1 MSLLN
6 ELLLNEANVFNASIP
21 YKNVS
26 IKQFVQQHI
35 GNNIADPEI
44 TKILTKKLSTFLI
57 NDERFLQ
64 PIRQL
69 PDDAPEWAQQ
79 AAATGQLMVFVP
91 NQQLNDVVSNIIHY
105 VQAAEQN
112 LDATD
117 NNIIVQAQRELA
129 SIVKQPNLD
138 ELAGRAD
145 QYFKATASKQSVKD
159 IEGMNGIVDY
169 DGWIWYKLDTH
180 EAFVREGNTLQN
192 CIGKHWTHEKTNREG
207 MQIYI
212 LRTPANDSVVA
223 VRAKD
228 KKVFEIK
235 GKNNKPPVEKYMQ
248 PVFKFIRDYQF
259 DISSAEHELI
269 RAGYYVFNNNL
280 IVPLAQASTMYFDE
294 EQGKLLRIEPD
305 DVIDVNGIE
314 TEVYTNKSAIQHM
327 FKIANRAFNPY
338 SRGEEQSTITAIYK
352 AENTLFPIRHK
363 TITILKS
370 SGPVPEN
377 ISTFVKQL
385 ATQEHLAIESS
396 MCVPLGL
403 SSIPPFNP
411 ITETVTELEAVG
423 NMKGFDVSRTAPQD
437 KWAVATSY
445 SFGDDMGTW
454 VSIKLDDFI
463 SKTGTSLD
471 DIAVI
476 YRHIRYQ
483 STNLVITLNAKNQ
496 INGVVSTGYGMS
508 SVNVRDAINAVIAD
522 RNATLPDKKA
532 LKGMRGLVVI
542 SPTQVATKEDF
553 VTGKLQ
559 SAATNHVLEFED
571 GSTFTHLS
579 GERLKKF
586 VNDAGILSMNPS
598 HVYQLVKNDEV
609 KLVVPITKKGIT
621 KWYAP
626 QYYTVNLGDAPTE
639 KTASIQYGPYI
650 KALSRE
656 LNVPIVSKENTLT
669 TDSGMYMILRYLAQR
684 GAVSYNDV
692 VRASGARNIFGRITE
707 RVRRYNPL
715 TELFKLGLI
724 NIQQTGAR
732 KSSPKSV
739 SITNKGSALLR
750 QVVQGEISSLF
761 DIIPT
766 KDIQSKSGVSK
777 HEPEPTQRAV
787 REPRPEGQPRPG
799 NNAVGRTGTKA
810 TEAYNKYVEMT
821 RANNGTQP
829 TRAQFIAILREPPFN
844 MTPAGASTYQYNIKT
859 KYQQQQGNLG
869 ESFTFKEW
877 LMAIL

>member
-1 MSLLN
+1 MSLLD
-6 ELLLNEANVFNASIP
+6 ELLLTEANVFNASIP

-26 IKQFVQQHI
+26 IKQFVQKHI
-35 GNNIADPEI
+35 GNNITDPEVV
-44 TKILTKKLSTFLI
+44 KVLTKKLSTFLI
-57 NDERFLQ
+57 NDERFLR

-69 PDDAPEWAQQ
+69 PNDAPEWAQQ

-91 NQQLNDVVSNIIHY
+91 NQELNDVVSNIIHY
-105 VQAAEQN
+105 VQAAGQN
-112 LDATD
+112 LDSTD
-117 NNIIVQAQRELA
+117 NNVVVQAQRELA

-138 ELAGRAD
+138 ELAKRAD
-145 QYFKATASKQSVKD
+145 QYFKATATKQSVKD

-169 DGWIWYKLDTH
+169 DGWIWYKLDTP

-192 CIGKHWTHEKTNREG
+192 CIGKHWTHQKTNNEG

-212 LRTPANDSVVA
+212 LRTPSNDSVVA

-228 KKVFEIK
+228 KKVYEIK
-235 GKNNKPPVEKYMQ
+235 GKNNKPPVDKYMQ
-248 PVFKFIRDYQF
+248 PVFKFIRDYEF

-305 DVIDVNGIE
+305 DVIDVDGIE

-327 FKIANRAFNPY
+327 FKIANRAINPY
-338 SRGEEQSTITAIYK
+338 SRGDEQSTITAIYK

-370 SGPVPEN
+370 TGPIPEN
-377 ISTFVKQL
+377 ISEFVKQL

-396 MCVPLGL
+396 MCVPMGL
-403 SSIPPFNP
+403 SSVPPFEP
-411 ITETVTELEAVG
+411 ITKTVTQLESIG
-423 NMKGFDVSRTAPQD
+423 NLKGFDVSRTANQD

-445 SFGDDMGTW
+445 NFGDDLGSW
-454 VSIKLDDFI
+454 VNLKYDDFLK
-463 SKTGTSLD
+463 KTGTSVN
-471 DIAVI
+471 DISII
-476 YRHIRYQ
+476 YRNMGYQ
-483 STNLVITLNAKNQ
+483 TANLIITLNDKNQ
-496 INGVVSTGYGMS
+496 INGVVSGSYGIS
-508 SVNVRDAINAVIAD
+508 AINVRDFIHNVITKH
-522 RNATLPDKKA
+522 NATIINKKA
-532 LKGMRGLVVI
+532 IGVSGLVLV
-542 SPTQVATKEDF
+542 SPTQVATKED
-553 VTGKLQ
+553 VVAGKLQ
-559 SAATNHVLEFED
+559 SAATDHVLEFED

-579 GERLKKF
+579 GTRLKQF
-586 VNDAGILSMNPS
+586 VDNASILT
-598 HVYQLVKNDEV
+598 HGAQQVYQLVKNGEV
-609 KLVVPITKKGIT
+609 KVVVPITKKGISR
-621 KWYAP
+621 WYAP
-626 QYYTVNLGDAPTE
+626 EYRTVNLGDAPTE

-650 KALSRE
+650 KALARE
-656 LNVPIVSKENTLT
+656 LNIPIISKENSLSN
-669 TDSGMYMILRYLAQR
+669 DSGMYMILRYLLNR
-684 GAVSYNDV
+684 HEVSYNDV
-692 VRASGARNIFGRITE
+692 VRASGARNIFGRVTE
-707 RVRRYNPL
+707 RMRKYNPL
-715 TELFKLGLI
+715 RELEKLGLI
-724 NIQQTGAR
+724 RIRQTGTR
-732 KSSPKSV
+732 QSSPKAV
-739 SITNKGSALLR
+739 SITEKGAQTLR
-750 QVVQGEISSLF
+750 RAQLGEITSLF

-766 KDIQSKSGVSK
+766 KNIEFKSGVSK

-869 ESFTFKEW
+869 ESFSFKEW